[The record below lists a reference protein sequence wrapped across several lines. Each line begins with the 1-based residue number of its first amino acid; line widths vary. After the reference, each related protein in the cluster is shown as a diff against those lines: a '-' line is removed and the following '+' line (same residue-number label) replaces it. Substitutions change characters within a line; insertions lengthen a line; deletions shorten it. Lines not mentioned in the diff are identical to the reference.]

1 MSIFL
6 SIALRCF
13 MLGDSSGAQGRF
25 VNCHGDLFYVD
36 SSWRFEVS
44 TNDVDYVTKNYK
56 DDDGAALMMG
66 CGMGEISLPDSVLGL
81 DTIRYA
87 GRMIQRLQWRSNG
100 YNISSLYVWDS
111 MQFVLSYK
119 STLMD
124 DKYLD
129 KLYRILDSKR
139 MN

>member
-1 MSIFL
+1 MSILL
-6 SIALRCF
+6 SIALSISL
-13 MLGDSSGAQGRF
+13 LGDSSGTQGRF

-36 SSWRFEVS
+36 SIWRFEIS
-44 TNDVDYVTKNYK
+44 TNDVDYLTQNYN
-56 DDDGAALMMG
+56 DNDGGVLMIG
-66 CGMGEISLPDSVLGL
+66 CGMGEISLPDTVLSL

-87 GRMIQRLQWRSNG
+87 SNIIQRVRWRSNG
-100 YNISSLYVWDS
+100 YDVSSLYVWDS
-111 MQFVLSYK
+111 MQFVLTYK